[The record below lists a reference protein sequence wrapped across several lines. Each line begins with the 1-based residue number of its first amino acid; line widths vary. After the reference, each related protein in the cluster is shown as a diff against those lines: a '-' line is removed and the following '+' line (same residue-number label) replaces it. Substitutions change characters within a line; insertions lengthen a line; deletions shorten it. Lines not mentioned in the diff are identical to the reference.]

1 VHQAG
6 AQAEVTEW
14 QHDDIVDRLG
24 SVIAHLIVFV
34 SIASAV
40 VSWRAS
46 VFATT
51 ASDLDQAASQQLVQK
66 QQLIAGKRGY
76 VNEDLR
82 LVAAFQEHLR
92 DWRLLSNQA
101 AASAARNPGLALRLQ
116 SQANAELA
124 MARSLSQFFVVSIP
138 RLSLNRL
145 GLVPYNRGAALQ
157 QEIQQDPELP
167 ALDPVSTQQE
177 AHHAHLQTVRLVG
190 VAAILVLSLFFL
202 TIAQVARPRVR
213 RIFWPAGAAVMAAG
227 VILFVLAELTY

>member
-1 VHQAG
+1 MHQAG

-24 SVIAHLIVFV
+24 SLIAHLIVFV

-66 QQLIAGKRGY
+66 QQLLAGKDGY

-92 DWRLLSNQA
+92 SWKLLSQEA
-101 AASAARNPGLALRLQ
+101 DRMVRTDPGLATRLQ
-116 SQANAELA
+116 SQASAELA
-124 MARSLSQFFVVSIP
+124 MARSLSQFFVVLIP
-138 RLSLNRL
+138 RLALDRG
-145 GLVPYNRGAALQ
+145 GLVPYDRGAALQ

-167 ALDPVSTQQE
+167 ALDPLSTQHQ
-177 AHHAHLQTVRLVG
+177 AHRAHLQTVRLVG

-202 TIAQVARPRVR
+202 TIAQVARRRVR
-213 RIFWPAGAAVMAAG
+213 RIFWPAGAAVMIAG
-227 VILFVLAELTY
+227 LVMFLVAEVTY